1 MRETVTEPRLRAF
14 MRAIAAD
21 AREAVRIYLTGGAS
35 AVLKRWRES
44 TLAID
49 IAVIPPSDRILRA
62 IPDIKERLHVNV
74 ELASPADFVPAFPG
88 WEDRSPFIAREG
100 VIDFHHFDFYTQA
113 LSKLERAHHKDF
125 LDVNSMVRDGLVE
138 PQRLLTSFETVEQ
151 TLYRYPAIHPPSL
164 RAAVERLASGAL
176 Q

>member
-49 IAVIPPSDRILRA
+49 IAVIPGSDRILRA
-62 IPDIKERLHVNV
+62 IPHIKERLHVNV

-88 WEDRSPFIAREG
+88 WRTGARSLPGKGSSTSITSISRRRRFRSSNVRTTKISSTSTRWCA
-100 VIDFHHFDFYTQA
+100 
-113 LSKLERAHHKDF
+113 
-125 LDVNSMVRDGLVE
+125 MVSSSR
-138 PQRLLTSFETVEQ
+138 S
-151 TLYRYPAIHPPSL
+151 AC
-164 RAAVERLASGAL
+164 
-176 Q
+176 